1 MIDSLTQ
8 KKFILCS
15 KRGKMD
21 QVLDT
26 RVSVTSYLFMLLYT
40 ENIVIC
46 PLYRHY
52 IILESMDKAD
62 FEGSTRFSYNNI
74 E

>member
-1 MIDSLTQ
+1 
-8 KKFILCS
+8 
-15 KRGKMD
+15 MD